1 MTVSATSKEGVI
13 AISSLSDAPI
23 AESDNLL
30 ITALCDAVN
39 SDMQWDEDHMLSYGH
54 APVLVKVM
62 EAKVG
67 IRTAARMRIR
77 SIGPEAQMTG
87 ELETS
92 YEDGILTFTLGTQ
105 HPGMYYLAT
114 ID

>member
-1 MTVSATSKEGVI
+1 
-13 AISSLSDAPI
+13 
-23 AESDNLL
+23 
-30 ITALCDAVN
+30 
-39 SDMQWDEDHMLSYGH
+39 
-54 APVLVKVM
+54 
-62 EAKVG
+62 
-67 IRTAARMRIR
+67 MRIR

>member
-1 MTVSATSKEGVI
+1 MTVEAKSKEGVI
-13 AISSLSDAPI
+13 AVSSLTDAPI
-23 AESDNLL
+23 SESDNLL

-39 SDMQWDEDHMLSYGH
+39 TDMQWDEDHMLSYGH
-54 APVLVKVM
+54 APVQVKVM
-62 EAKVG
+62 EAKVSLC
-67 IRTAARMRIR
+67 TAARMRIR

-87 ELETS
+87 ELETT
-92 YEDGILTFTLGTQ
+92 YENGILTFNLGEL